1 MKIELYYDPDNMEPR
16 PENEGL
22 YGQRMERL
30 LGQMKEAGVDYR
42 VLDPSELSRE
52 ELEDAYTRLAVPP
65 SVRKRYGIKR
75 IFGTNKYPGSY
86 FGRQVPALVVL
97 ESGRPQDVF
106 PHEEGGKIVTIK
118 DYLERLAKGEEGARD
133 GRTLAKRMDALRA
146 KIGYVGA
153 TARELI
159 DEGRRR

>member
-1 MKIELYYDPDNMEPR
+1 
-16 PENEGL
+16 
-22 YGQRMERL
+22 
-30 LGQMKEAGVDYR
+30 
-42 VLDPSELSRE
+42 
-52 ELEDAYTRLAVPP
+52 
-65 SVRKRYGIKR
+65 
-75 IFGTNKYPGSY
+75 
-86 FGRQVPALVVL
+86 VL